1 MQIKPAWWWWSLAV
15 NNFHK
20 LWGAGEMWGRLVTM
34 QIKMKISLEIQLKVK
49 HRHSS
54 YKVVVQ
60 QQLQLLNIF
69 PAFGSGQVEG

>member
-1 MQIKPAWWWWSLAV
+1 
-15 NNFHK
+15 
-20 LWGAGEMWGRLVTM
+20 MWERLVTM
-34 QIKMKISLEIQLKVK
+34 QIKKKISLKIQLKVK
-49 HRHSS
+49 HRRSS